1 MSLVRATVRR
11 DLLLAARNPGE
22 WLNPLMF
29 FLMVAAM
36 FPLAVDP
43 DPAFLAKIAGGI
55 IWVAALLATL
65 LSLDSL
71 YKADVEDG
79 TLEQWLASGESLYM
93 LALAKAFVHWLCSG
107 LPLTLVSP
115 VLGLMMAL
123 PGDAYPALL
132 LSLLIASPIL
142 SLLGSVGAALT
153 AGVRSGGLL
162 LSLLILPLYIP
173 VLIFAASAVYHASI
187 GMSFNGQLG
196 FLGAMLALAMGLTPF
211 AAAAALRLNLS
222 R

>member
-1 MSLVRATVRR
+1 MSLVLATVKR

-43 DPAFLAKIAGGI
+43 DPKFLASIAGGV

-65 LSLDSL
+65 LSLDAL

-79 TLEQWLASGESLYM
+79 SLEQWLASGESLY
-93 LALAKAFVHWLCSG
+93 LLSLAKAFVHWSYSG

-115 VLGLMMAL
+115 VLGVMMAL
-123 PGDAYPALL
+123 PEDAYGALV
-132 LSLLIASPIL
+132 LSLAVGTPLM

-162 LSLLILPLYIP
+162 LSLLILPLYVP
-173 VLIFAASAVYHASI
+173 VLIFAASAVYHAGI
-187 GMSFNGQLG
+187 GMSWAGQIG
-196 FLGAMLALAMGLTPF
+196 FLGALLALAMCLTPF
-211 AAAAALRLNLS
+211 AAGAALKLNLS